1 MLRARPAWCVLAL
14 ACAGCATAPKYE
26 RPTVVTS
33 EAYKELGPWQAAGVA
48 VPPAGK
54 WWELFGDPVLSGL
67 AERIEAGNPTLAA
80 SAARYAQ
87 AAGAAARARGELAP
101 EVDASAAAGGARVSA
116 GRPLSSGSAVTYGNY
131 VVGASLSYEL
141 DLFGRVRNSVRASE
155 AKSQAALFDT
165 AAVRLGLQARL
176 ADVYFDLRGLDARI
190 ALLRETVEAYERAY
204 ELTDVRH
211 RGGIASGIDVSQ
223 AQTQLSSARA
233 ELEAAIGERAT
244 GEHALAV
251 LVGETPSGFALAP
264 ADLGLAPPR
273 VPPGVPSL
281 LLERR
286 PDVAAAERRVAAANA
301 EIGVA
306 RAALFPS
313 LTLGAAAGFQTT
325 SGGLLSVANGFWAL
339 GPLSAVLSIFDN
351 GARRANVRIT
361 RAQYDEAVA
370 QYRET
375 VLQAFREVEDNLA
388 TARQLESQ
396 ERHQH
401 EAAAAAERT
410 RDLAMTR
417 YRHGASDYLE
427 VVAAQAVALNTR
439 RSLIDVQS
447 RQLRVATDLVRSLG
461 GLYETP
467 RP

>member
-1 MLRARPAWCVLAL
+1 VLAL

-26 RPTVVTS
+26 RPTVATPP
-33 EAYKELGPWQAAGVA
+33 AYKELGSWQAAGVA

-54 WWELFGDPVLSGL
+54 WWELFGDPVLNGL

-87 AAGAAARARGELAP
+87 ASAAAARARGELAP
-101 EVDASAAAGGARVSA
+101 EVDAGASAGAARVSA

-155 AKSQAALFDT
+155 AKSAAALYDT

-233 ELEAAIGERAT
+233 ELEAVIAERAT

-273 VPPGVPSL
+273 VPPGVPSAL
-281 LLERR
+281 VERR

-313 LTLGAAAGFQTT
+313 ITLGAAAGFQTT
-325 SGGLLSVANGFWAL
+325 SGGLFNVANGFWAL

-370 QYRET
+370 DYRET

-396 ERHQH
+396 ERHQN

-410 RDLAMTR
+410 RDLALTR

-461 GLYETP
+461 GLYETVQP
-467 RP
+467 